1 MQASGY
7 PRRFGGRT
15 VIVTGAG
22 SGIGAAS
29 AAKFAAEGAN
39 VVVADIDRQ
48 AADRTVGQITERDGR
63 ALAVGVDVAN
73 EMQVEAMV
81 AETVDRFGALHVL
94 HNNAAVVGAR
104 LHDDGPVTEMSVEL
118 WDLVMAVNVRGPMLG
133 CKHAIPQM
141 IRAGGGAII
150 NTSSSLSQQG
160 DLARTAYAASKAALE
175 ALTMYVAT
183 QFGRRNIRCNAVVPG
198 LILSPNVLAGRGV
211 SSVGRAEVE
220 ENILLPFT
228 GAPGD
233 VADAVLFLASD
244 QARYITAQMVGVT
257 GGLTSHQ
264 GSYAA
269 RRRREQDE

>member
-1 MQASGY
+1 VRAGSY
-7 PRRFGGRT
+7 PYRFIGRT

-22 SGIGAAS
+22 SGIGAAT

-39 VVVADIDRQ
+39 VVVADVDRQ
-48 AADRTVGQITERDGR
+48 AAVRIVEQIAGQDGR
-63 ALAVGVDVAN
+63 ALAIGVDVSS
-73 EMQVEAMV
+73 EPQVEAMV
-81 AETVDRFGALHVL
+81 SETVERFGALHVL

-141 IRAGGGAII
+141 MRAGGGAIV

-183 QFGRRNIRCNAVVPG
+183 QFGRHNIRCNAVVPG

-211 SSVGRAEVE
+211 SSVGRTEVE

-228 GAPGD
+228 GVPDD

-244 QARYITAQMVGVT
+244 QARYVTAQMIGVT

-264 GSYAA
+264 GTYAA
-269 RRRREQDE
+269 RRRREQSE